1 MVGGGVNRVAALHQ
15 AAVAQ
20 LSTACCQRF
29 ARHRAAAGQ
38 RRRVKRGI
46 VGGNDVPRIGQGI
59 AQAQIQ
65 ALRLN
70 IAPVRQVAAP
80 QGKPTLHQQQAG
92 VIERVEG

>member
-1 MVGGGVNRVAALHQ
+1 M
-15 AAVAQ
+15 
-20 LSTACCQRF
+20 
-29 ARHRAAAGQ
+29 
-38 RRRVKRGI
+38 KRGI
-46 VGGNDVPRIGQGI
+46 VGGNDVPRVGQGI

-80 QGKPTLHQQQAG
+80 QGEPALHQQQAG